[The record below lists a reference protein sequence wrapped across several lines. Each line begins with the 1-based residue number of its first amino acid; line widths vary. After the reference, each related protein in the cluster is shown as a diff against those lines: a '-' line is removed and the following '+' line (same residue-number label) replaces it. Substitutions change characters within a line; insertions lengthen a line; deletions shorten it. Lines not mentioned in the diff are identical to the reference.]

1 MGFEN
6 ILESSMQVGYARVS
20 TKDQNL
26 ALQHEALTK
35 AGCKKIYED
44 RVSGANTVRQGLN
57 LALEVLREGDSLI
70 VWKLHRLGR
79 NVKDLMTLVGQLEKQ
94 GIHFKSLTDN
104 IDTSTASG
112 RFFFHVMASLAQME
126 RELLIER
133 TQAGLEVAR
142 KRGRVGGRKRAMTDS
157 KLAAAKRLLADG
169 VHPKDVAV
177 DLGISVPT
185 LYRWLPAT
193 QRT

>member
-1 MGFEN
+1 M
-6 ILESSMQVGYARVS
+6 R
-20 TKDQNL
+20 
-26 ALQHEALTK
+26 H
-35 AGCKKIYED
+35 
-44 RVSGANTVRQGLN
+44 GLD
-57 LALEVLREGDSLI
+57 LALEILREGDSLM
-70 VWKLHRLGR
+70 VWKLDRLGR
-79 NVKDLMTLVGQLEKQ
+79 NVKDLVTLVGRLEKQ

-112 RFFFHVMASLAQME
+112 RFFFHMMASLAQME
-126 RELLIER
+126 RELLVER

-142 KRGRVGGRKRAMTDS
+142 KRGRVGGRKRSMTDS

-169 VHPKDVAV
+169 VSPKDVAV